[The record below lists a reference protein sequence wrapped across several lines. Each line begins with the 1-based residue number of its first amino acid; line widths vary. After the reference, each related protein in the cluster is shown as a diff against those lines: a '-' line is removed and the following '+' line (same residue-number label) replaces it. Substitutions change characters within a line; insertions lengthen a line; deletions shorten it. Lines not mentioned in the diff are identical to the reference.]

1 MPSANKP
8 CTTPDCKGWHSAFS
22 KTTICRDCR
31 NEVRRSKLRK
41 CTCCGEYLAKETKG
55 NYCSCC
61 IAIRAEKAKKRC
73 KTCNEELQRENT
85 TGFCW
90 THLVQK
96 RLEKADEKTKRTS
109 PRPYTVAQL
118 VKAASIATCTTED
131 EIKHDRFRFFVRIRF
146 AITKLARPY
155 FSTIR
160 IAKLLGGKD
169 HSTIVH
175 AQVRANEL
183 MADKGFATLV
193 RTIEREALAIA
204 EKEKFKNER
213 IAA

>member
-8 CTTPDCKGWHSAFS
+8 CTTPECKGWYSPFA
-22 KTTICRDCR
+22 KTKICRDCR
-31 NEVRRSKLRK
+31 NEVRRAKLRK
-41 CTCCGEYLAKETKG
+41 CTGCDEYLAKETKG
-55 NYCSCC
+55 NYCSSC

-73 KTCNEELQRENT
+73 KACNEELQKENT

-90 THLVQK
+90 THMVQN
-96 RLEKADEKTKRTS
+96 RAENAAEKVRPTM
-109 PRPYTVAQL
+109 PRPYTMAQL
-118 VKAASIATCTTED
+118 IKAASLATCTTEQ
-131 EIKHDRFRFFVRIRF
+131 EILHDRFRFFVRIRF
-146 AITKLARPY
+146 AIVKLARPY

-160 IAKLLGGKD
+160 VAQLLGGKD

-175 AQVRANEL
+175 AQARANEL

-204 EKEKFKNER
+204 EINRINIER